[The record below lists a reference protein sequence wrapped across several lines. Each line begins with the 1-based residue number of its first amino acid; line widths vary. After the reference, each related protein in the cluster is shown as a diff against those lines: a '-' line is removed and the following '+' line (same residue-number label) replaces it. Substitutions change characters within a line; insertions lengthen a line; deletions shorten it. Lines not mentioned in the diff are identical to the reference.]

1 MKSDGSTAKYYEL
14 PRGCTE
20 LQDLIGHR
28 NMNAQIGEIFRACY
42 RFGQADHSDLLR
54 DAKKIRFY
62 AIAEVERLERDAA
75 AFTTALDGP
84 ENESVESWRKRSLDE
99 VVEHVGPQWADAPE
113 WAQWLAQDQCGAWW
127 WYDGKPYVR
136 EPALVYWQA
145 SSEWFGRASS
155 GAKNPNWKSTLQK
168 RPDVSNE
175 WIDWA
180 GGECP
185 VADGTI
191 CQIMLRN
198 RDQADTRTPE
208 DWRWSAGGGSGS
220 SDIIKYRLT
229 EAPCLD

>member
-14 PRGCTE
+14 PKGCTE

-62 AIAEVERLERDAA
+62 ANAEVERLEVEAA

-84 ENESVESWRKRSLDE
+84 ENESVESFRERSIGE
-99 VVEHVGPQWADAPE
+99 VVKYAGQPQQWADAPK
-113 WAQWLAQDQCGAWW
+113 WAHWLAQDETGY
-127 WYDGKPYVR
+127 WYWYED
-136 EPALVYWQA
+136 EPKD
-145 SSEWFGRASS
+145 S
-155 GAKNPNWKSTLQK
+155 GDITKWIAVENNFILAAVGNKNPNWKSTLQK
-168 RPDVSNE
+168 RPATKDD

-185 VADGTI
+185 LPDGTI
-191 CQIMLRN
+191 CEIMFSDGCTVGLSALNNLRWI
-198 RDQADTRTPE
+198 RTGA
-208 DWRWSAGGGSGS
+208 AG
-220 SDIIKYRLT
+220 DIIKYRTT
-229 EAPCLD
+229 ETPCQA